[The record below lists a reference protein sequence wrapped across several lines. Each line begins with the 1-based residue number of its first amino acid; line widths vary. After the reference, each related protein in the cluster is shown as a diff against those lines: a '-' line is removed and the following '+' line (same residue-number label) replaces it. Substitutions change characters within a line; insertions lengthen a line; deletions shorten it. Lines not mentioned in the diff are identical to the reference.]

1 MSDAMINKL
10 STIDVAT
17 LVVLIILI
25 CIVLN
30 FINPLITKFYSYLIS
45 KYKKETKQE
54 SLNDMVQED
63 HKKILEYQQNRI
75 HDREQSFM
83 IQKELTDCIKELKE
97 QLADLKLTTERKFK
111 ESEERDNKRA
121 RAELKDSISRS
132 YRMHHITGR
141 WTAMDKESLEDLI
154 AAYEAAGGSNSFVHS
169 VVEKEMY
176 TWEMI
181 DQIEE

>member
-30 FINPLITKFYSYLIS
+30 FINPLITKFSSYLIS

-63 HKKILEYQQNRI
+63 HKKILEYQQNRV
-75 HDREQSFM
+75 HDREQSFR

-97 QLADLKLTTERKFK
+97 QLDRK
-111 ESEERDNKRA
+111 
-121 RAELKDSISRS
+121 
-132 YRMHHITGR
+132 
-141 WTAMDKESLEDLI
+141 
-154 AAYEAAGGSNSFVHS
+154 S
-169 VVEKEMY
+169 VV
-176 TWEMI
+176 
-181 DQIEE
+181 